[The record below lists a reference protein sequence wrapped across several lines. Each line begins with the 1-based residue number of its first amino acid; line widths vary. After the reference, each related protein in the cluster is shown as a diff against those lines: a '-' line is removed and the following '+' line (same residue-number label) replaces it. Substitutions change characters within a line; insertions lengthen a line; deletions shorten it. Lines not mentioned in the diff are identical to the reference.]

1 MSKSIKK
8 LNATKLDGKVHK
20 TKRYKRMVQAG
31 TNEQFVALLES
42 LKSSDNATRT
52 QAESQLQSM
61 RENNTRDLY

>member
-1 MSKSIKK
+1 
-8 LNATKLDGKVHK
+8 
-20 TKRYKRMVQAG
+20 MVQAG